1 MPVVLGAPFRN
12 ESGPCLVLQR
22 EQANFVGAFEK
33 VLEFFMNGIFIDG
46 LKGNEDLRRAEVL
59 LSMRR
64 EFRKSCSRWAMT
76 SHFPHLVSSSSL
88 S

>member
-1 MPVVLGAPFRN
+1 MPIVRGAPFRN

-22 EQANFVGAFEK
+22 EQANLVGLFGKA
-33 VLEFFMNGIFIDG
+33 LELFTNGIFMEG
-46 LKGNEDLRRAEVL
+46 LKRDDDLRRAAVL
-59 LSMRR
+59 LSMGR
-64 EFRKSCSRWAMT
+64 EFRKSCSRCAMT